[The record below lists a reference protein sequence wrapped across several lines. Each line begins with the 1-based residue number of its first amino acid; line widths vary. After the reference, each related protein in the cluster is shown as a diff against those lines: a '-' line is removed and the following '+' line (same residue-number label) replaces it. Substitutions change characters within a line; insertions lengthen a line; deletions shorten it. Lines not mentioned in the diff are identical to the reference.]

1 MASRASNIKKGICLS
16 LKPMKNIL
24 LICLF
29 FTFSQISCRYPQ
41 GLLIENEI
49 NIKTFGAVADDNGDD
64 TKALQDAFN
73 YCFLKSKTLVL
84 NSGQYI
90 ISGPIINSI
99 NLDKG
104 NFTIKCIGNVIIK
117 MADNARYDDTH
128 LIYLT
133 YHRYGNFNILGDSLT
148 LDLKDKLS
156 FGIRLD
162 ALGYKNNAEY
172 RDKGGYVEIKS
183 KLTIKNVYA
192 SEKSSGRSAGII
204 INGVF
209 DIVNLENT
217 SVISVGRHV
226 SFPTI
231 PPRGKSTDEAKGIA
245 IVNLKGKAFI
255 KNAHIEHIYT
265 HNDRDADGIAVFGY
279 KPRYNPRDENY
290 TSMGSAVIFSPTI
303 IDAQGRGIK
312 IQCSDVK
319 ISKPYFLRQKLV
331 SILHGNDIDFQWG
344 NGYVEN
350 SVHEYKMYK
359 GINPIQSKDS
369 YNCIVF
375 QNKLKDAPM
384 QSVIDGALLK
394 SDVPVANF
402 VALITGKDA
411 SSWSCDIKNVII
423 EDSKLSLLNR
433 SFAEMSFN
441 RDYGI
446 PSMKIVAFVH
456 INLNNVK
463 TQGRLLSYTGYDEKG
478 FTQKI
483 NASFNGKDL
492 LKSNDKRLFQNLS
505 GNKIME

>member
-1 MASRASNIKKGICLS
+1 MASRASNIKNGLCLN
-16 LKPMKNIL
+16 LKPINIIL

-29 FTFSQISCRYPQ
+29 FTLSQISCRYPR

-49 NIKTFGAVADDNGDD
+49 NIKTFGALPDDKKDD
-64 TKALQDAFN
+64 TKALHDAFHF
-73 YCFLKSKTLVL
+73 CFLKNKTLL
-84 NSGQYI
+84 LDSGHYI

-99 NLDKG
+99 NPDKG
-104 NFTIKCIGNVIIK
+104 HFTIKCIGNVVIK
-117 MADNARYDDTH
+117 MSDNATYNDAH
-128 LIYLT
+128 LINLT
-133 YHRYGNFNILGDSLT
+133 YRTYGSFNIIGDSMT

-156 FGIRLD
+156 YGIRLD
-162 ALGYKNNAEY
+162 ALGYKTNVEY

-183 KLTIKNVYA
+183 PLTIKNVYA
-192 SEKSSGRSAGII
+192 SEQSSGRSAGII

-209 DIVNLENT
+209 DKVNLENT
-217 SVISVGRHV
+217 SVIRVGRHA
-226 SFPTI
+226 SFPYVT
-231 PPRGKSTDEAKGIA
+231 PSGKNIDESKGIA
-245 IVNLKGKAFI
+245 IVNLKGIASI

-265 HNDRDADGIAVFGY
+265 PNDRDADGIAVFGY

-290 TSMGSAVIFSPTI
+290 TSMGSAVISSPTI

-312 IQCSDVK
+312 LQCSDVK
-319 ISKPYFLRQKLV
+319 IFNPYFLRQKLV
-331 SILHGNDIDFQWG
+331 SIVHGNDIDFQWG

-384 QSVIDGALLK
+384 QSAIDGAILK

-411 SSWSCDIKNVII
+411 SSWSCDIKNVNI

-433 SFAEMSFN
+433 SFVEMSFN

-446 PSMKIVAFVH
+446 PSMKNTSFVH

-463 TQGRLLSYTGYDEKG
+463 TQERLLTYTGYDEKG

-483 NASFNGKDL
+483 NLSFNGKDL
-492 LKSNDKRLFQNLS
+492 LKSNDKLLFQNLS
-505 GNKIME
+505 GKKIIE